1 MFHVSGELQVEGD
14 VTLLCSVNG
23 VLSQPKLVILDNT
36 VHIFLWWVS
45 FILILHFTIKSRL
58 LRIFCVL
65 FLLSFRREVSRWMYL
80 CLSSWLVLVAPAV
93 APMTG
98 TIEKVFNASVVKTQ
112 FVHLLLCETT
122 IMHPKSNY

>member
-1 MFHVSGELQVEGD
+1 MPQFLAGVSG
-14 VTLLCSVNG
+14 
-23 VLSQPKLVILDNT
+23 
-36 VHIFLWWVS
+36 
-45 FILILHFTIKSRL
+45 
-58 LRIFCVL
+58 
-65 FLLSFRREVSRWMYL
+65 
-80 CLSSWLVLVAPAV
+80 SSTQGGAV